1 VKGVKKVTPPN
12 MKVPRKDL
20 VYLFLQA
27 KSNLPKAIIMMMINP
42 VDKKRQRWEEPI
54 HKKYEAN
61 KSARTHA
68 TNEHSNHNITNTL
81 TK

>member
-1 VKGVKKVTPPN
+1 MKGVKKVTPPN

-42 VDKKRQRWEEPI
+42 VDKKGSDGRNPSTRSQG
-54 HKKYEAN
+54 K
-61 KSARTHA
+61 
-68 TNEHSNHNITNTL
+68 
-81 TK
+81 